1 MKIRLLSV
9 TALSLVFT
17 ASISM
22 AGEKLSDAALKQKL
36 LGYWQGPRY
45 VFLYKS
51 DGFCYPIG
59 RMGQKAHWAIK
70 GGVYYEEGLPWDILT
85 LTNKKFVYRFRGGE
99 TVSRTKMTDKEGES
113 FKKQT
118 DSSN

>member
-36 LGYWQGPRY
+36 LGTR
-45 VFLYKS
+45 
-51 DGFCYPIG
+51 
-59 RMGQKAHWAIK
+59 
-70 GGVYYEEGLPWDILT
+70 GGVGCT
-85 LTNKKFVYRFRGGE
+85 LAG
-99 TVSRTKMTDKEGES
+99 S
-113 FKKQT
+113 FS
-118 DSSN
+118 DP